1 MTRLIT
7 PAVLKRSAVKDRG
20 GLKYIDGL
28 VNHALLEA
36 CKRHTGLLITKS
48 LDGSLVVYTDTHNK
62 WQACMTSEEALHFD
76 GYIEG

>member
-28 VNHALLEA
+28 VNHALVEA
-36 CKRHTGLLITKS
+36 CQGHRGLLMTKS
-48 LDGSLVVYTDTHNK
+48 LDGGVVVYTDTQHK
-62 WQACMTSEEALHFD
+62 WQACMTAEEALNFD
-76 GYIEG
+76 GRIE